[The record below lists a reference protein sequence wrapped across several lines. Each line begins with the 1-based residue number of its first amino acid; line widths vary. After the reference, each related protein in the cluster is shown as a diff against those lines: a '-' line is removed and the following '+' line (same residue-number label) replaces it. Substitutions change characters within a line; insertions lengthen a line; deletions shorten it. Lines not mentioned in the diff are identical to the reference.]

1 MPWER
6 VGHLPTMNARHTALS
21 LAVVLLVA
29 AVAPAAAATAPVGS
43 DAVGD
48 LTVTTAPATTSASAA
63 AKAGTQSDPTNSI
76 VSANDVAVVRL
87 NASGVPA
94 ETDDDGTLLGD
105 ELAFELQQTQSSV
118 GPNESAKTLDATADT
133 EGVAVNATSDAV
145 YVAVDLTTAT
155 FQTDNGTASADAGES
170 FTASATLTD
179 AVTDGENYSRTASF
193 GVVEPMIGFV
203 DEPTEAPA
211 GEVVNY
217 EVITTLA
224 PGTSLTFSMTGEEVA
239 ETSTQV
245 TVGEDGRATGQFS
258 FFPFDANEE
267 YQITISSE
275 AAGVN
280 ETWTGTTY
288 ATGTQTPTP
297 TDTATE
303 TSTSAPGFGV
313 VAALLAL
320 IGAGAI
326 ARRE

>member
-1 MPWER
+1 
-6 VGHLPTMNARHTALS
+6 MNTRYTALS
-21 LAVVLLVA
+21 LAVVLLAA
-29 AVAPAAAATAPVGS
+29 AVAPAAAAPVQS

-63 AKAGTQSDPTNSI
+63 AEAGTQADATNSI
-76 VSANDVAVVRL
+76 VSANDVVVLRL

-105 ELAFELQQTQSSV
+105 EVEVELQQTQSSV
-118 GPNESAKTLDATADT
+118 GPNESAKTLDANADS
-133 EGVAVNATSDAV
+133 EGVAVNATGDAV
-145 YVAVDLTTAT
+145 YVAVDLTTTT
-155 FQTDNGTASADAGES
+155 FEAGNGTATVDAGDS

-203 DEPTEAPA
+203 EEPTEAPA

-217 EVITTLA
+217 EVVTTLA
-224 PGTSLTFSMTGEEVA
+224 PGTSLTFSLTGEDVA
-239 ETSTQV
+239 DTSTQV
-245 TVGEDGRATGQFS
+245 TVGENGRATGQFS

-267 YQITISSE
+267 YQITITAE

-288 ATGTQTPTP
+288 ATGTQTPEP
-297 TDTATE
+297 TDTPTA

-326 ARRE
+326 ARRV

>member
-1 MPWER
+1 
-6 VGHLPTMNARHTALS
+6 MNARHTALS

-29 AVAPAAAATAPVGS
+29 AVAPAAAATAPVES

-63 AKAGTQSDPTNSI
+63 AEAGTQSDPTNSI
-76 VSANDVAVVRL
+76 VSANDVAVFRL

-105 ELAFELQQTQSSV
+105 EIEFELQQTESSV
-118 GPNESAKTLDATADT
+118 GTNESAKSLDATADT

-155 FQTDNGTASADAGES
+155 FQAGNGSATADTGDS
-170 FTASATLTD
+170 FTATATLTD
-179 AVTDGENYSRTASF
+179 AVTDGENYTRTASF

-224 PGTSLTFSMTGEEVA
+224 PGTSLTFTLSGEDA
-239 ETSTQV
+239 ADTSTQV
-245 TVGEDGRATGQFS
+245 TVNEEGRATGQFS

-267 YQITISSE
+267 YEIAITAD

-288 ATGTQTPTP
+288 ATGTQTPES
-297 TDTATE
+297 TDTASE
-303 TSTSAPGFGV
+303 TSTSGPGFGAV
-313 VAALLAL
+313 TALLAL
-320 IGAGAI
+320 IGAGAL